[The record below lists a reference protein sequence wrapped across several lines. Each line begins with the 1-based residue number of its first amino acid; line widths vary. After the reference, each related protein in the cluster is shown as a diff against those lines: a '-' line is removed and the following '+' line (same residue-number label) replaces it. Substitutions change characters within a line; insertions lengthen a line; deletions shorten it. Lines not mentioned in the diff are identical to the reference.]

1 MNVSA
6 AMAIFATIAV
16 AGVVVIPV
24 VLALMRRSD
33 KRDEL
38 RAKDPSVPRSF
49 VIMIFVA
56 IAAAIFGL
64 AGPSIFPGTWWGN
77 FMATLLGK
85 GVFLFCWLV
94 LVGMLTPVLQAIGLL
109 PKEPNRSTYVQGSR
123 WKKNDQD
130 DPQAPSPNNSL
141 ERTRGR

>member
-1 MNVSA
+1 MHVSA
-6 AMAIFATIAV
+6 AIAIFATIAV

-24 VLALMRRSD
+24 VLASLRRGT

-38 RAKDPSVPRSF
+38 WAKDPPVPISF
-49 VIMIFVA
+49 VIMIFVV

-85 GVFLFCWLV
+85 SLFLFCLFV
-94 LVGMLTPVLQAIGLL
+94 LAGMLTPVLQAIGLL
-109 PKEPNRSTYVQGSR
+109 PNEPKRSTNVQGSR
-123 WKKNDQD
+123 WKKNDQA
-130 DPQAPSPNNSL
+130 DPPAPSPNKADA
-141 ERTRGR
+141 